1 MTTSMGA
8 GSSSASGSR
17 QVTRAAGS
25 GPGGAMPPS
34 LVGRTLG
41 SFRVTQLIGE
51 GGMGQ
56 VYLAEHALIG
66 RKAAVKVL
74 SAAVAESEEAASRF
88 FTEARAVSAIR
99 HPNIVDVTD
108 FGTFEDQPYIVM
120 EFLEGET
127 LG

>member
-1 MTTSMGA
+1 MPTCMGP

-25 GPGGAMPPS
+25 GPGATVPS

-41 SFRVTQLIGE
+41 SFKVTQLIGE

-66 RKAAVKVL
+66 RKAALKVL

-108 FGTFEDQPYIVM
+108 FG
-120 EFLEGET
+120 
-127 LG
+127 